1 MSIGNLKDQGNKGNN
16 FPFQLKALKL
26 AGKELGSNL
35 QEIVVT
41 QATTAALLT
50 SINAVYTAYPSLF
63 LVSKSIVYNSTAN
76 NYSAFLTLATVS

>member
-16 FPFQLKALKL
+16 FPFQLNALKL

-41 QATTAALLT
+41 QASAAVLAT
-50 SINAVYTAYPSLF
+50 SIAAVFTANPNLF

-76 NYSAFLTLATVS
+76 TYNAFLTLATVR